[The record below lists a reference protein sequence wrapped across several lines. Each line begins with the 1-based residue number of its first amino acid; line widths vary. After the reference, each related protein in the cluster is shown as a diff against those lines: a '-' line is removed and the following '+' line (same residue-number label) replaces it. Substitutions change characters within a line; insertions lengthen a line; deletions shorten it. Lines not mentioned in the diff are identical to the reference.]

1 MDYLSPFLEYA
12 FLRNAILAATLAGIA
27 CGLSGSYVVSRR
39 LVFLSGGMSHAS
51 FGGIGLAFFLGMHP
65 PLGAM
70 VFAALSAVLVQYL
83 GERHGVRKDSAIGVI
98 WSLGMA
104 TGIIFVYLTPGY
116 VPNLMSYLFG
126 NILTVNHTDLWL
138 LGGASALNILAF
150 VLFYPLVL
158 SLAFDENYAR
168 VRQLPVTIFN
178 YLLMALVAITIVT
191 TIRIAGVIL
200 VISFLT
206 LPQAIAGIFT
216 RSLAGMMRWSVI
228 LAVLGSY
235 AGIIVSYH
243 LDIPSGA
250 SIIFTF
256 ALMFLLVRLI
266 FMLRKI
272 FIRFRTKE
280 QIQS

>member
-39 LVFLSGGMSHAS
+39 LVFLSGGISHAS

-70 VFAALSAVLVQYL
+70 AFAVLSAVLVQYL

-138 LGGASALNILAF
+138 LGGAGALNIIAF

-206 LPQAIAGIFT
+206 LPQAIASIFT
-216 RSLAGMMRWSVI
+216 HSLAGMMRWSVI

-235 AGIIVSYH
+235 AGILVSYH

-256 ALMFLLVRLI
+256 ALMFLLVRLF

-272 FIRFRTKE
+272 SGRLQAKE
-280 QIQS
+280 QIRS